1 MIKKTITVILKT
13 IKFIPFLWAILINAY
28 CIRVKIKYGACPN
41 STITDPDFLYP
52 FHQSLIDFSMKY
64 GGYAILIFI
73 LFSVLKLFNINYVSN
88 KDIFVLIIA
97 IITFIISLFFPINA
111 GWILGD

>member
-1 MIKKTITVILKT
+1 MKKILTIILKT
-13 IKFIPFLWAILINAY
+13 IKFIPLLWILLIYSY
-28 CIRVKIKYGACPN
+28 CIRVRINYGDCPN
-41 STITDPDFLYP
+41 YSITDPDYLYP